1 MSVSVSP
8 EQFKS
13 LADCLLD
20 NSGKT
25 PLHERFRALFTLKA
39 VASEQAVEVIAS
51 GFADP
56 SALLKHELAYVLG
69 QIGRPSAVPHL
80 EKVLIDA
87 DGFQGEMVRHE
98 AAEALGALSSLDS
111 LELLKKYRTDESRSV
126 RETCE
131 IAVAK
136 IEWDHF
142 TEEGR
147 ERKQDPNF
155 PTVDPAPAAAA
166 AAAAGALENETIT
179 SLRTTLLDES
189 KHLFERYRAM
199 FALRNAVVSA
209 PSADKAREAVLALAD
224 GFKDSSALFRHEI
237 AYVFGQLSSPYSI
250 PALLRTM
257 RDPQEDDMVRH
268 EAAEALGGIASE
280 GQPGTFD
287 SPEDEERGVLQIL
300 RDWAVKS
307 DAPPVVRE
315 SCQVAVDM
323 WEYEN
328 SNQFQYADGLTAGA
342 KAGEEGEAGKQ
353 RLTGM
358 DRGIN
363 VAALSV

>member
-1 MSVSVSP
+1 MSVAVSP
-8 EQFKS
+8 EQFKA

-20 NSGKT
+20 SSGKT

-69 QIGRPSAVPHL
+69 QIGRPSAIPHL

-98 AAEALGALSSLDS
+98 AAEALGALSSLQS
-111 LELLKKYRTDESRSV
+111 LDLLKRYLGDDSRSV
-126 RETCE
+126 RETCQ

-155 PTVDPAPAAAA
+155 PTIDPAPAAAA
-166 AAAAGALENETIT
+166 AAGELSNESTS
-179 SLRTTLLDES
+179 SLRSTMLDES

-224 GFKDSSALFRHEI
+224 GFNDSSALFRHEI
-237 AYVFGQLSSPYSI
+237 AYVFGQLSSPFSI

-257 RDPQEDDMVRH
+257 RDAKEDDMVRH

-280 GQPGTFD
+280 GEQGTFD
-287 SPEDEERGVLQIL
+287 SPEDEAKGVLQIL
-300 RDWAVKS
+300 RDWAVNEH
-307 DAPPVVRE
+307 APPVVRE

-342 KAGEEGEAGKQ
+342 QEIEAGKQ

-358 DRGIN
+358 DRGVNI
-363 VAALSV
+363 AA